1 MSRLLLVV
9 LLVSACI
16 FIPAASYAE
25 TPNLIVFVQIKV
37 RDSSGNLVSYME
49 STKITLVNAT
59 MLTQLLDQGSPV
71 MEKKIMQSGGQ
82 KFEVIKVNDTIVQP
96 SQTVVSKNII
106 SATDGKNS
114 HIVIYADHD
123 GYPVVKGDTTTA
135 YWTIIRPAS

>member
-1 MSRLLLVV
+1 
-9 LLVSACI
+9 
-16 FIPAASYAE
+16 
-25 TPNLIVFVQIKV
+25 
-37 RDSSGNLVSYME
+37 ME

-59 MLTQLLDQGSPV
+59 MLTQLLDQGSPL